1 MIPDF
6 KTYITES
13 IWGKVL
19 DRGAGETVRKE
30 DDIDHLDINEL
41 CEYLKTIYKTD
52 SDNDISVIEIEDN
65 MIEEE

>member
-1 MIPDF
+1 MR
-6 KTYITES
+6 KLSES

-41 CEYLKTIYKTD
+41 CEYLKKK
-52 SDNDISVIEIEDN
+52 
-65 MIEEE
+65 